1 MPPAPPPAA
10 PPRAAAAAA
19 GADDAPDMMAI
30 GRHCAAAG
38 CGQLDFLPFLCAFC
52 ASTFCDEHRRAGA
65 HACPRAAEAA
75 SADVLVCPLCAL
87 AIRPR
92 PGEAPDAA
100 FERHASSA
108 CDPAN
113 YARVHKKPKC
123 PVAGCRERL
132 TTTSSFDCRACGA
145 TVCLRHRLVLDH
157 GCAERRA
164 AAAAAVL
171 GLGARLGAMA
181 PSFRA
186 LFSGGG
192 AGGAAAGGGARSAAA
207 AAAARRAAA
216 APPPSKPAPKPA
228 AKPVAKRP
236 EEIDLARSPSPAR
249 AAPPARGA
257 ALVERCPQCPARFA
271 TVQELIDHAGA
282 AHACGWATPPGAAI
296 APRREVC
303 VHCGRYFGD
312 AAALATHVKRKHSGE
327 CVLS

>member
-1 MPPAPPPAA
+1 MPPAA
-10 PPRAAAAAA
+10 PRAARGA
-19 GADDAPDMMAI
+19 GADAPDMMSI

-38 CGQLDFLPFLCAFC
+38 CGQLDFLPFLCSGC
-52 ASTFCDEHRRAGA
+52 RGTFCGEHRCAGA
-65 HACPRAAEAA
+65 HACAHAATAEA
-75 SADVLVCPLCAL
+75 ADVLVCPLCAL

-92 PGEAPDAA
+92 AGEAPDAA
-100 FERHASSA
+100 FERHAAAA

-164 AAAAAVL
+164 AAAAAAPGV
-171 GLGARLGAMA
+171 GARLGAMA
-181 PSFRA
+181 PAFRA
-186 LFSGGG
+186 LFSGG
-192 AGGAAAGGGARSAAA
+192 AAAVGGARSAAA